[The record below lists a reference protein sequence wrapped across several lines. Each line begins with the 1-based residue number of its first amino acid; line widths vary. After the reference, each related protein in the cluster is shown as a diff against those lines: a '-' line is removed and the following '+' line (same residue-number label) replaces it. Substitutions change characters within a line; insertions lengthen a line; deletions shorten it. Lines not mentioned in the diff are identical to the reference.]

1 MGPIPKAGQFPPIG
15 AHGVSILHLSAI
27 QNLLMPDDNCDDV
40 NVQPFQ
46 PVVSPSPGAI
56 AGWMSG
62 NSPSLPHPS
71 MAAGPPGFVQPSSA
85 GKDVCNYIVDY
96 FSAL

>member
-1 MGPIPKAGQFPPIG
+1 MIIAM
-15 AHGVSILHLSAI
+15 
-27 QNLLMPDDNCDDV
+27 NV

-56 AGWMSG
+56 AGWMSS

-71 MAAGPPGFVQPSSA
+71 MAAGPPGFVQPSTA

>member
-1 MGPIPKAGQFPPIG
+1 MIIAM
-15 AHGVSILHLSAI
+15 
-27 QNLLMPDDNCDDV
+27 NV

-56 AGWMSG
+56 AGWMSS

-96 FSAL
+96 FSALSRLMFCDFLYGFQLDS